1 MRKLIIA
8 ALVAAVIPAV
18 AQAQSCQS
26 IAQSVLTGAFNGTFS
41 AQMLAGATSACETGV
56 SMRAS
61 GKSANDAIAM
71 ANMAMVINNKSS
83 NDAPNYLLGTA
94 AGALAMMEGYA
105 GGDK

>member
-8 ALVAAVIPAV
+8 ALVAAVIPTV
-18 AQAQSCQS
+18 TQAQSCKS
-26 IAQSVLTGAFNGTFS
+26 IAQSVLTGSFNGAFS
-41 AQMLAGATSACETGV
+41 EQMLTGATSACESGV
-56 SMRAS
+56 KMRAS
-61 GKSANDAIAM
+61 GKSASDVIAM
-71 ANMAMVINNKSS
+71 ANVAMVINNKSS